1 MDYMVWVAYESDG
14 SPRLNKVTRTIL
26 AKYCPFPAQ
35 VRAKLAQNPS
45 YRDLIEYYEKHQA
58 QKIHRFEN
66 IIQKTKNLG
75 VPVPSEIEGELEY
88 MKA

>member
-1 MDYMVWVAYESDG
+1 
-14 SPRLNKVTRTIL
+14 
-26 AKYCPFPAQ
+26 

-45 YRDLIEYYEKHQA
+45 FKDHIEYYEKHQA